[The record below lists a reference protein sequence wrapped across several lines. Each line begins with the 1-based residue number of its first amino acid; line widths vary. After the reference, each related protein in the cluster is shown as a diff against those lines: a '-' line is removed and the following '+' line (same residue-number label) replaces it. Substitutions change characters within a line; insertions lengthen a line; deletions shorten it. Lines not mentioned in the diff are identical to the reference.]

1 MLYKYLF
8 YSFSYFIKKY
18 DKLWDVG
25 NTYYVFGAGHIGLMI
40 YASIMNVLFIIEILF
55 FNENITFFNEHVI
68 ENTKYLSSITFLS
81 SIFYFKY
88 KNRHIKIYEEMKKIK
103 GNKKKI
109 YKLLNI
115 IHIVFVYMSLF
126 ILLGIIKKIH

>member
-55 FNENITFFNEHVI
+55 LMKILLFLMNMLLKIQSIYLQLLFYLQFFI
-68 ENTKYLSSITFLS
+68 SSIRIDTL
-81 SIFYFKY
+81 
-88 KNRHIKIYEEMKKIK
+88 R
-103 GNKKKI
+103 
-109 YKLLNI
+109 
-115 IHIVFVYMSLF
+115 YMR
-126 ILLGIIKKIH
+126 K